1 MTDELDPSLKTRF
14 PSWPRTASTE
24 LDLLEIKFVDQI
36 GILDSLKRTKL
47 PPEILNSEENLS
59 ETGVS
64 VCYPN
69 YGLFRHFIST
79 VPYAYISSLRWGVT
93 WMEENKFKDF
103 SCWDN
108 SLVSRERTVCRDCIS
123 SKGDM
128 GVERKTKKR

>member
-1 MTDELDPSLKTRF
+1 MRSVFLLVILFNPTLAPGSHVSAGKSKDCHSGDTDELDPSLKTRF
-14 PSWPRTASTE
+14 PSSPRTASTE

-79 VPYAYISSLRWGVT
+79 VPYAYISSLR
-93 WMEENKFKDF
+93 
-103 SCWDN
+103 
-108 SLVSRERTVCRDCIS
+108 
-123 SKGDM
+123 
-128 GVERKTKKR
+128 